1 MSTRITDKSVYERF
15 LRTDR
20 SAWERFLLICKPPQS
35 GKTFVMI
42 KTINND
48 LSDDSDESKKIV
60 NFIFCDNSLLLTKQT
75 GERIEKNVDTLPGIE
90 EKYVEFSSRSKKNDN
105 DICMDIM
112 VSHITNV
119 ICCTN
124 RARINDLS
132 TIIDSIKKLQ
142 PNTYNFKIWIDE
154 ADKYGK
160 FIEQDLV
167 PLAEKNDNVYCNLI
181 TATPKVLFDKFGYIN
196 VLPLE
201 DTTSEH
207 YHGWSDNNIQI
218 REIDQ
223 DYDGGATGYASMIM
237 DEVKE
242 SNDGKIPPNT
252 KWYIPAKNKIKS
264 HNQMSSMLVGNGFAV
279 FVVNGHGLTLNIP
292 GKDKIVEAKTEEL
305 HAQVRRL
312 YKEHNLSQYP
322 VAITGYLCVG
332 RGISIM
338 QPKNDVYDEFI
349 FDYGILS
356 NCSKKAEACQN
367 AGRHNG
373 NCKNWYGYKPPTV
386 YCTSKFNVIV
396 TQQEH
401 LSRELAKIAY
411 DRDKEEP
418 SMITKDDV
426 SEIVKQCTPVKQE
439 REIIVEEF
447 KGVAK
452 EAVKAAR
459 VRCKELWPGTRIS
472 GPTMR
477 NKDTDESGFYLST
490 IGKGEGKRRKRT
502 YDEVYETRGWALNDK
517 HPYTFHPCYRDLE
530 DKTSLV
536 WLLSYQKIE

>member
-1 MSTRITDKSVYERF
+1 MSTRITDN
-15 LRTDR
+15 
-20 SAWERFLLICKPPQS
+20 SAWGRFMLICKPPQS

-75 GERIEKNVDTLPGIE
+75 GERIEKNVNKLPGIE
-90 EKYVEFSSRSKKNDN
+90 ENYVEFSSRSKKNADN
-105 DICMDIM
+105 ISMDIM
-112 VSHITNV
+112 SRGITNV

-132 TIIDSIKKLQ
+132 TIIDNINGMR
-142 PNTYNFKIWIDE
+142 PNIYNFKIWVDE
-154 ADKYGK
+154 ADKYAK
-160 FIEQDLV
+160 FINQDLL

-181 TATPKVLFDKFGYIN
+181 TATPKDLFDKFGHIN

-207 YHGWSDNNIQI
+207 YHGWRDNNIQV
-218 REIDQ
+218 REIDI

-237 DEVKE
+237 DEVKD
-242 SNDGKIPPNT
+242 SNGGKIPPNT
-252 KWYIPAKNKIKS
+252 KWYIPANNKIKS

-411 DRDKEEP
+411 KRDKEEP

-426 SEIVKQCTPVKQE
+426 SEIVKDYKHICHPELFKNLDDVWKFLATKK
-439 REIIVEEF
+439 EEM
-447 KGVAK
+447 GVQRPPK
-452 EAVKAAR
+452 PTSCK
-459 VRCKELWPGTRIS
+459 KELRRQCGGYAVTARWTRGDKKKKDLTSEDRLTLDEANNLVGVGVGIS
-472 GPTMR
+472 STKAGQRCLVLPVYESRSTPPTQEKLQVR
-477 NKDTDESGFYLST
+477 YLS
-490 IGKGEGKRRKRT
+490 
-502 YDEVYETRGWALNDK
+502 L
-517 HPYTFHPCYRDLE
+517 
-530 DKTSLV
+530 
-536 WLLSYQKIE
+536 KI